1 MALLTILTK
10 KLLTYIFFFTRGLII
25 LDNLTIFKKKI
36 EEKFKERDG
45 INYWFDFGIVLPNQQ
60 RWNQTL
66 ETNKQEKLQR

>member
-1 MALLTILTK
+1 LDKLTSFL
-10 KLLTYIFFFTRGLII
+10 
-25 LDNLTIFKKKI
+25 KKI
-36 EEKFKERDG
+36 KEKFKERDG